1 MQEVTQREATHPE
14 VSEAPLRYCGVSATV
29 GVIGG
34 RWKPQI
40 LWSLVAATRRFSE
53 LERFLPGASPKVLT
67 EQLRALEEDGLIA
80 RTVFPEVPPRVEY
93 ALTER
98 GRGLVP
104 LLQAMEDWGLAN
116 RDTNASVAYHA
127 SELKAAP
134 PTA

>member
-1 MQEVTQREATHPE
+1 MAYPK
-14 VSEAPLRYCGVSATV
+14 VSEGGAQFCGVSATV

-67 EQLRALEEDGLIA
+67 EQLRALEEDGLIV
-80 RTVFPEVPPRVEY
+80 RTVYPEVPPRVEY
-93 ALTER
+93 SMTAR

-116 RDTNASVAYHA
+116 RDSDAAFVHHA
-127 SELKAAP
+127 SELKATP
-134 PTA
+134 PTT